1 MRRKLMLLLF
11 RKEVK
16 EFIEEREWLANDI
29 RELIEM
35 QNLMDEEIVRLTNE
49 NRILSLIIESLDLY
63 KKERRRR

>member
-1 MRRKLMLLLF
+1 MRKRLMLLLF
-11 RKEVK
+11 RKEVE